1 MLKDSGDYKMNPPI
15 RSEEDRLALIEGIKD
30 GTIDMIATDHAPHSK
45 EEKSKGLSGSIN
57 GIVGLET
64 AFPILYTNLVK
75 GGIISLNKLIDLMST
90 NPKKRFN
97 LEDNAYTVWNLEEK
111 YVIDSNKFQ
120 SKGKSTPFNGYE
132 VNGEY
137 ILSIID
143 GKVIK

>member
-1 MLKDSGDYKMNPPI
+1 MSLD
-15 RSEEDRLALIEGIKD
+15 
-30 GTIDMIATDHAPHSK
+30 
-45 EEKSKGLSGSIN
+45 
-57 GIVGLET
+57 
-64 AFPILYTNLVK
+64 ILYTNLVK